1 MVDTNLQ
8 TSLPKTVD
16 LEVDLDG
23 MLLILLMVV
32 EIHQQIQIIH
42 KFRDIEVERVR
53 KVMLMLEAV
62 EAQVVLVNQENLRER
77 VQVVLEYSV

>member
-1 MVDTNLQ
+1 MVDTKLQ
-8 TSLPKTVD
+8 TRLPKTVD

-23 MLLILLMVV
+23 MLVLLLMVV
-32 EIHQQIQIIH
+32 EILQLIPIIH

-53 KVMLMLEAV
+53 KVMLMLEAAA
-62 EAQVVLVNQENLRER
+62 AQVVLVNQENLRGR

>member
-8 TSLPKTVD
+8 TRLPKTVD

-42 KFRDIEVERVR
+42 KFRDIEVEQTT
-53 KVMLMLEAV
+53 
-62 EAQVVLVNQENLRER
+62 QVFLQEVVV
-77 VQVVLEYSV
+77 VQVVLANQEV